1 MSIDTLINLGVAVGT
16 ILVAIAA
23 IWGDRL
29 TSWLN
34 PARARIELHDIKG
47 TKEIDAGWG
56 GQIVRYHLKVANK
69 TRWKILYNCRVL
81 LAEVYRKDSSGTF
94 QRDPFPVPRQFI
106 WAPADLSPIAVTV
119 SKKVRIFDFGA
130 LSLSEAKFRPC
141 LYPQGGELHAE
152 VERDEAVRYRLEVVA
167 DNLQRHQSQLF
178 EVAFDGTC
186 SDDLDELSRHLVIRE
201 IGYGES

>member
-1 MSIDTLINLGVAVGT
+1 MSIDTLINFGVAVGT

-34 PARARIELHDIKG
+34 PTRARIEPHNIKG
-47 TKEIDAGWG
+47 RKEVDAGWG

-69 TRWKILYNCRVL
+69 TRWKTLHNCRVL
-81 LAEVYRKDSSGTF
+81 LTEVHRKDSNGKF
-94 QRDPFPVPRQFI
+94 QRDPLPVPRRFI
-106 WAPADLSPIAVTV
+106 WAPADLSPIAVTL
-119 SKKVRIFDFGA
+119 SKDQIFDFGA

-152 VERDEAVRYRLEVVA
+152 VERDEVVRYRLEVVA
-167 DNLQRHQSQLF
+167 DNFQHRGTQLF

-201 IGYGES
+201 IQY